1 MRAWVNSWV
10 SAIIIIAI
18 ILKLKHNWTISFLF
32 TIYICYPYTFR
43 GRNECKELSILNV
56 GTLRRE
62 IKLQTIFHKLFA
74 QGHTS
79 CHLKCPYKMYSWLC
93 TYLLSSLLRKP
104 FIPYLC
110 FFFVDNDIMHTI
122 TLVYQITFVL
132 FSFYDIIVPCI
143 VIVFQMWEKVS
154 SH

>member
-1 MRAWVNSWV
+1 MATNIYPLKKAWLYGQLLRSLITRIPLRIEIN
-10 SAIIIIAI
+10 
-18 ILKLKHNWTISFLF
+18 
-32 TIYICYPYTFR
+32 
-43 GRNECKELSILNV
+43 CKELSIFNV
-56 GTLRRE
+56 DALRRK

-79 CHLKCPYKMYSWLC
+79 CRLKCPYEMYSWLC

-122 TLVYQITFVL
+122 TLVSQITFVL
-132 FSFYDIIVPCI
+132 FSFYYIIVPCI